1 MRLRRA
7 DADHDGYTTL
17 AGIAS
22 IALAVLGLLLHGLP
36 PGHAHVVTALAGLG
50 I

>member
-1 MRLRRA
+1 MLVGMRARRNEIH
-7 DADHDGYTTL
+7 HDGYTTL
-17 AGIAS
+17 AGIAA

-36 PGHAHVVTALAGLG
+36 PGVG